1 MSLLCLFITI
11 ERPKMSY
18 FTKHFIL
25 YLNLVEKLVSLVCFR
40 FCQCFQNFYRWE
52 DFRLF
57 ASLLAVIHSS
67 KQSLPHPEKAAS
79 TVLDEKPCLP
89 PWAETWCLWWVP
101 RKTYSARPSITFS
114 VFCVTL
120 ALKKIPVKGFP
131 NIKERKNGVLVV
143 ELKYVQ
149 NLATA
154 NVLLTSKY
162 RYCANGFYGAGEVV
176 LKLGHNF

>member
-1 MSLLCLFITI
+1 MKNLAFPLGLKRGAFDECR
-11 ERPKMSY
+11 ER
-18 FTKHFIL
+18 HI
-25 YLNLVEKLVSLVCFR
+25 V
-40 FCQCFQNFYRWE
+40 QGQ
-52 DFRLF
+52 
-57 ASLLAVIHSS
+57 AS
-67 KQSLPHPEKAAS
+67 
-79 TVLDEKPCLP
+79 
-89 PWAETWCLWWVP
+89 
-101 RKTYSARPSITFS
+101 TFS

-120 ALKKIPVKGFP
+120 ALKKIPVEGFP

-154 NVLLTSKY
+154 NVLLTNKY